1 MIAIALII
9 GLSLMSILV
18 IEMKED
24 TIHRIENFY
33 PSIIA
38 ESASRE
44 LGQTDF
50 DLNNLDEKQKTFD
63 DFFRQIKTDEMLR
76 IKVWSSDGTIIS
88 SDDRSI
94 IGNNYK
100 DNLRFQNSIAG
111 DTTSEIKNPIDPE
124 NISEIGYGQMMEIY
138 IPITLDSVSPIG
150 VIELYYNMDS
160 INDSITETQ
169 LMIMMNMVIFIS
181 IIIFGIVFFSIFT
194 IRSYNK
200 TIEQEKFAS
209 IGNLSSR
216 MAHDIRNPLTII
228 KTTLDIL
235 KTKNKN
241 LSSDELEKL
250 KKLDDQI
257 YRISHQVNNVLDYI
271 KGQPLTLKINS
282 LKEIIDSSIN
292 DLPEHKGIE
301 IESTIAK
308 TKIHCDYEA
317 IKVVF
322 INLFYNAI
330 QSLGTEGKIKIS
342 SEITGDDIII
352 KIEDSG
358 SGIPKGKL
366 DKIFEPL
373 YTTKQEGTGLGLASC
388 KSIIEQHRGT
398 ISVKNNPTTFII
410 TLPTD

>member
-1 MIAIALII
+1 LIAIALII